1 MTKFAILALS
11 LVLVACAG
19 GGSEEAGC
27 PAIDGREINVVATTP
42 MIGEFVSQVGGENI
56 NLTVLMPPEANP
68 HTYEPAPQDA
78 GTIAEADLVF
88 YTGLLYEPAALVKLL
103 ENSACSTDILSEVG
117 ESVFPIEFKEGGH
130 DDHDDHDDHAG
141 HDHSGTDP
149 HFFTDPV
156 QMVMVVEA
164 LVESLIANID
174 GLDAEAIKANGASY
188 VEELETVNDELQSM
202 FAALSSDQRVLVTNH
217 QVFGYF
223 ALQYDFAVVG
233 TVIPSSSTLDSTS
246 AKELA
251 ELVEVIKEN
260 NVKAIFGDVA
270 SSDVLAQTLAAE
282 VGDMKVVPLF
292 TESLGAT
299 DTDASTYLGML
310 RTNGK
315 LISDS
320 LSG

>member
-1 MTKFAILALS
+1 
-11 LVLVACAG
+11 
-19 GGSEEAGC
+19 
-27 PAIDGREINVVATTP
+27 
-42 MIGEFVSQVGGENI
+42 MI
-56 NLTVLMPPEANP
+56 
-68 HTYEPAPQDA
+68 
-78 GTIAEADLVF
+78 
-88 YTGLLYEPAALVKLL
+88 
-103 ENSACSTDILSEVG
+103 
-117 ESVFPIEFKEGGH
+117 
-130 DDHDDHDDHAG
+130 
-141 HDHSGTDP
+141 
-149 HFFTDPV
+149 
-156 QMVMVVEA
+156 MVVEA
-164 LVESLIANID
+164 LVDSLIANVD

-188 VEELETVNDELQSM
+188 VEDLETVNEELKAM
-202 FAALSSDQRVLVTNH
+202 FAALSSEQRVLVTNH

-251 ELVEVIKEN
+251 GLVEVIKEN

-299 DTDASTYLGML
+299 DTDAATYLGML
-310 RTNGK
+310 RANGK

>member
-1 MTKFAILALS
+1 
-11 LVLVACAG
+11 
-19 GGSEEAGC
+19 
-27 PAIDGREINVVATTP
+27 
-42 MIGEFVSQVGGENI
+42 MI
-56 NLTVLMPPEANP
+56 
-68 HTYEPAPQDA
+68 
-78 GTIAEADLVF
+78 
-88 YTGLLYEPAALVKLL
+88 
-103 ENSACSTDILSEVG
+103 
-117 ESVFPIEFKEGGH
+117 
-130 DDHDDHDDHAG
+130 
-141 HDHSGTDP
+141 
-149 HFFTDPV
+149 
-156 QMVMVVEA
+156 MVVEA
-164 LVESLIANID
+164 LVDSLIANID

-202 FAALSSDQRVLVTNH
+202 FAALSSEQRVLVTNH

-299 DTDASTYLGML
+299 DTDAATYLGML
-310 RTNGK
+310 RANGK